1 MRLKNL
7 EINGFKSFSRKT
19 VLEFQN
25 PIVSIVGPN
34 GSGKSNVVEAL
45 RFVLGEQSIKSM
57 RGSLGSDLIFKGS
70 KNLPKSSRAV
80 VAIYFDNSDKIF
92 KLSNETGE
100 NINLNYDVISISRE
114 VYPDGLN
121 KYILNGS
128 EVRLKDINNL
138 LSSVNIGS
146 SGHQIISQGEA
157 DRILNASPRDR
168 REMVEDA
175 LGLKIYQYKIK
186 EAGRKLERTTDNMK
200 EVSLLRRE
208 NAPHLNF
215 LRKQVDKFEKA
226 KEMQITLLSLYK
238 EYFKKED
245 IYLEKERS
253 SLLLE
258 RNKISSELKS
268 VKEKISEVDVVDK
281 KEENKNEE
289 ELKILEKKIGEIHG
303 IKNEIEHKLGRL
315 EGMMEMEEHRKEKMP
330 EVVIKNSGEIKEIFD
345 EISSEIEGAI
355 VEDNIAEVKI
365 ILLRIK
371 DILKRFREQGENN
384 KELSFSSEIN
394 NLKNNQQEILVEME
408 DNIAEVKII
417 LLRIRNI
424 LKEFSGNIISS
435 GPWFSGSLSRPDHS
449 KTIFPENPE
458 LKKNQQEI
466 LVEMQNIKEEENKIF
481 EKIEILKRKIIQ
493 ENETLHT
500 REKEKF
506 NFRVRYQELAS
517 SLGLISVKE
526 ENLAKEIEAFKNE
539 IKEGSILIGSEIL
552 SYKSFEIKGSIDRS
566 IQEELK
572 KKIERIKIKLED
584 VGLGGGSEVIKEFEE
599 VSRRDNFL
607 AKEME
612 DLAVSIE
619 SLRKLMAD
627 LKEKIDIEFKNGV
640 EKINKEFHKFF
651 SLMFNGGTGSLS
663 IIIENKKKSSVAETS
678 EDEEEENIVQEQG
691 IEINVSLPHKKVKEL
706 NALSGGERSLA
717 SIALLFAMSQVNPPP
732 FLVLD
737 ETDAALDEANSC
749 KYGDMLE
756 KLSQHSQLIVVTHNR
771 ETMSRADILYGV
783 TIGND
788 GASKLLSVKL
798 DEATAIAK

>member
-92 KLSNETGE
+92 KLSNETGG

-200 EVSLLRRE
+200 EVSLLRRG

-215 LRKQVDKFEKA
+215 LKKQVDKFEKA

-365 ILLRIK
+365 ILLRI
-371 DILKRFREQGENN
+371 
-384 KELSFSSEIN
+384 
-394 NLKNNQQEILVEME
+394 
-408 DNIAEVKII
+408 
-417 LLRIRNI
+417 RNI

-435 GPWFSGSLSRPDHS
+435 GPRFSGSLSRPDHS